1 MFEFIEVMDISRKRR
16 SEVIKNNDGIP
27 FRRYT
32 TKSSRDG
39 TKRKANTFKLLL
51 ITKDDDIL

>member
-1 MFEFIEVMDISRKRR
+1 MFEFIEVMDRSRKRR
-16 SEVIKNNDGIP
+16 GEVIKNNDGIP

-39 TKRKANTFKLLL
+39 TKRKANAFKLLL
-51 ITKDDDIL
+51 ITKNNDIL